1 MADVF
6 NLGTYSDVA
15 TWSDGTSKDTG
26 DLRRKYNFGDRVS
39 ELAIAQDPFFRFVS
53 KIAKKPT
60 DDPEFKFTERRP
72 SYHKRY
78 AYVIGCNTGSNVF
91 NEAELKTTGGAS
103 LTTSTGQQVKL
114 LMATDYKSSGNLG
127 SSIGNSA
134 NDVLVGQSGTQ
145 PGFFIEDQII
155 KVNLSNTDAGGMT
168 SGAAVTSNDVDDY
181 ILVRIDTVHANESG
195 SVTFADLSDGAAED
209 DGARTA
215 YWTPIT
221 GTIVK
226 ATSATS
232 IKYLSSYVTV
242 SNGQPLGTVY
252 SANIANVLEKA
263 RSYVVGNAHGQGTGY
278 PETWKDQ
285 PFSTGFG
292 LTQIWKTSMAM
303 DNTTRA
309 TVLKY
314 EPNEFARIWRE
325 KLIEHKWDI
334 ETSLLFGSQASI
346 SDVQYTQGAV
356 DFILNYGNVFSGT
369 GMGAEG
375 TTKSQD
381 DFLDDMSQFLDP
393 RHNNANATLFM
404 VPTDVYNWLHKL
416 GGYFAANV
424 TQATNG
430 RSNFDVGGKKNVFG
444 VDITQI
450 YTPYGTMN
458 VTRNVHLDGTQIKML
473 GLNMKHCKYR
483 PLVGN
488 GLNRDTAVY
497 VGVQTLENSG
507 VDRRVD
513 LIQTEAGME
522 WQMPEAHAVW
532 K

>member
-1 MADVF
+1 MASV
-6 NLGTYSDVA
+6 LGMETYSDVA
-15 TWSDGTSKDTG
+15 SWSDGTSKDTG

-39 ELAIAQDPFFRFVS
+39 ELSIAQDPFFRFVS
-53 KIAKKPT
+53 KVAKKPT

-78 AYVIGCNTGSNVF
+78 AYVVGFTSSGS
-91 NEAELKTTGGAS
+91 KTTNDATLVDTSGAS

-114 LMATDYKSSGNLG
+114 YLATDYKSSGNLG

-134 NDVLVGQSGTQ
+134 NDVQVGVTGTE
-145 PGFFIEDQII
+145 PGFLMEDQIL
-155 KVNLSNTDAGGMT
+155 KVPLNNSTA
-168 SGAAVTSNDVDDY
+168 SAAEITTVDVDDY
-181 ILVRIDTVHANESG
+181 ILVRIDTVHAKENS
-195 SVTFADLSDGAAED
+195 SYATYDTSDGAAD
-209 DGARTA
+209 SARSVYA
-215 YWTPIT
+215 IPVT

-226 ATSATS
+226 APAAASSTELT
-232 IKYLSSYVTV
+232 SYVNNV
-242 SNGQPLGTVY
+242 PLGTSY
-252 SANIANVLEKA
+252 HANIANVLEKM
-263 RSYVVGNAHGQGTGY
+263 RCYVVGNAHAQGTGY

-292 LTQIWKTSMAM
+292 LTQIWKTAMAM

-346 SDVQYTQGAV
+346 DSVQYTQGAV
-356 DFILNYGNVFSGT
+356 DFVINYGNIFSGT
-369 GMGAEG
+369 GMGAEA

-404 VPTDVYNWLHKL
+404 VPTDTYNWLHKL

-424 TQATNG
+424 AQAENG
-430 RSNFDVGGKKNVFG
+430 QSNFIIGGKKNVFG

-450 YTPYGTMN
+450 QTPYGNMN
-458 VTRNVHLDGTQIKML
+458 VARNVHLDGPQIKML
-473 GLNMKHCKYR
+473 GCNMKHCKYR

>member
-1 MADVF
+1 MASV
-6 NLGTYSDVA
+6 LGMETFSDVA
-15 TWSDGTSKDTG
+15 SWSDGTSKDTG

-53 KIAKKPT
+53 KVAKKPT

-78 AYVIGCNTGSNVF
+78 AYVVAFTASGS
-91 NEAELKTTGGAS
+91 KTTNDATLVDTSGAS

-114 LMATDYKSSGNLG
+114 YLATDYKSSGNLG

-134 NDVLVGQSGTQ
+134 NDVQVGVTGTE
-145 PGFFIEDQII
+145 PGFLMEDQIL
-155 KVNLSNTDAGGMT
+155 KVPLNNSTA
-168 SGAAVTSNDVDDY
+168 SAAEITTVDVDDY
-181 ILVRIDTVHANESG
+181 ILVRIDTVHAKENS
-195 SVTFADLSDGAAED
+195 SYATYDTSDGAAD
-209 DGARTA
+209 SARSVYA
-215 YWTPIT
+215 IPVT

-226 ATSATS
+226 APAAASSTELT
-232 IKYLSSYVTV
+232 SYVNNV
-242 SNGQPLGTVY
+242 PLGTSY
-252 SANIANVLEKA
+252 HANIANVLEKM
-263 RSYVVGNAHGQGTGY
+263 RCYVVGNAHAQGTGY

-292 LTQIWKTSMAM
+292 LTQIWKTAMAM

-346 SDVQYTQGAV
+346 DSVQYTQGAV
-356 DFILNYGNVFSGT
+356 DFVINYGNIFSGT
-369 GMGAEG
+369 GMGAEA

-404 VPTDVYNWLHKL
+404 VPTDTYNWLHKL

-424 TQATNG
+424 TQAAGG
-430 RSNFDVGGKKNVFG
+430 RSNFEVGAKKNVFG
-444 VDITQI
+444 VDIRQI
-450 YTPYGTMN
+450 LTPYGNMN
-458 VTRNVHLDGTQIKML
+458 VARNVHLDGTQIKML
-473 GLNMKHCKYR
+473 GCNMKYCKYR

>member
-1 MADVF
+1 MASV
-6 NLGTYSDVA
+6 LGMETYSDVA
-15 TWSDGTSKDTG
+15 SWSDGTSKDTG

-39 ELAIAQDPFFRFVS
+39 ELSIAQDPFFRFVS
-53 KIAKKPT
+53 KVAKKPT

-78 AYVIGCNTGSNVF
+78 AYVVGFTSSGS
-91 NEAELKTTGGAS
+91 KTTNDATLVDTSGAS

-114 LMATDYKSSGNLG
+114 YLATDYKSSGNLG

-134 NDVLVGQSGTQ
+134 NDVQVGVTGTE
-145 PGFFIEDQII
+145 PGFLMEDQIL
-155 KVNLSNTDAGGMT
+155 KVPLNNSTA
-168 SGAAVTSNDVDDY
+168 SAAEITTVDVDDY
-181 ILVRIDTVHANESG
+181 ILVRIDTVHAKENS
-195 SVTFADLSDGAAED
+195 SYATYDTSDGAAD
-209 DGARTA
+209 SARSVYA
-215 YWTPIT
+215 IPVT

-226 ATSATS
+226 APAAASSTELT
-232 IKYLSSYVTV
+232 SYVNNV
-242 SNGQPLGTVY
+242 PLGTSY
-252 SANIANVLEKA
+252 HANIANVLEKM
-263 RSYVVGNAHGQGTGY
+263 RCYVVGNAHAQGTGY

-292 LTQIWKTSMAM
+292 LTQIWKTAMAM

-346 SDVQYTQGAV
+346 DSVQYTQGAV
-356 DFILNYGNVFSGT
+356 DFIINYGNIFSGT
-369 GMGAEG
+369 GMGAEA

-404 VPTDVYNWLHKL
+404 VPTDTYNWLHKL

-424 TQATNG
+424 AQAENG
-430 RSNFDVGGKKNVFG
+430 QSNFIIGGKKNVFG

-450 YTPYGTMN
+450 QTPYGNMN
-458 VTRNVHLDGTQIKML
+458 VARNVHLDGTQIKML
-473 GLNMKHCKYR
+473 GCNMKHCKYR

>member
-6 NLGTYSDVA
+6 SLGTYTDVA
-15 TWSDGTSKDTG
+15 HTPSDGTSKDTG

-53 KIAKKPT
+53 KVAKKPT

-78 AYVIGCNTGSNVF
+78 AYACGFKNSAGTDVTADSQIIATND
-91 NEAELKTTGGAS
+91 GGAGVAVAQGD
-103 LTTSTGQQVKL
+103 TIKVYFAG
-114 LMATDYKSSGNLG
+114 DYKSGGNLQNVYG
-127 SSIGNSA
+127 NTDNDWSVGATGTRPVFFLPGQLVKIPMTSSTDGTLWGKFYILGKVTAVTDSTDVDSKEN
-134 NDVLVGQSGTQ
+134 VLVT
-145 PGFFIEDQII
+145 
-155 KVNLSNTDAGGMT
+155 MT
-168 SGAAVTSNDVDDY
+168 V
-181 ILVRIDTVHANESG
+181 
-195 SVTFADLSDGAAED
+195 
-209 DGARTA
+209 
-215 YWTPIT
+215 
-221 GTIVK
+221 VK
-226 ATSATS
+226 ADASGGELAGWHTNNFSPSGDSAGDEVVADKS
-232 IKYLSSYVTV
+232 IAT
-242 SNGQPLGTVY
+242 
-252 SANIANVLEKA
+252 VLESA
-263 RSYVVGNAHGQGTGY
+263 RSYVVGSAHAQGTGY

-334 ETSLLFGSQASI
+334 ETSLLFGSQGSVD
-346 SDVQYTQGAV
+346 SVQYTQGAV
-356 DFILNYGNVFSGT
+356 DFIANYGNIFTGSGMGGT
-369 GMGAEG
+369 GS
-375 TTKSQD
+375 KSQD
-381 DFLDDMSQFLDP
+381 DFLDDMSNFLDP
-393 RHNNANATLFM
+393 RYNNASATLFM
-404 VPTDVYNWLHKL
+404 VPTDTYNWLHKL
-416 GGYFAANV
+416 GGYFANNIEKSPNYRADF
-424 TQATNG
+424 
-430 RSNFDVGGKKNVFG
+430 SLGGKKNVFG

-450 YTPYGTMN
+450 HTPYGVMN
-458 VTRNVHLDGTQIKML
+458 VARNVHLDGTTVKML
-473 GLNMKHCKYR
+473 GLNMKYCKYR

-522 WQMPEAHAVW
+522 WQMPEAHAIW